1 MIHSIKHQTILD
13 YETTP
18 TSVVQRLHLT
28 PPNLSSQRVAKWDII
43 VEGGAIVMEAVDYHG
58 NKVHLCKHDAHA
70 TRMQITCLGQV
81 DVSDTHGIVGEHDNG
96 LPLDLF
102 KNSTH
107 LSLPGP
113 RLRQLSK
120 EIERFERGDQ
130 NSELQV
136 LHDLS
141 ARVLA
146 NIEYSKGKTNVNTTA
161 EKAMGIGAGVC
172 QDHVHAFTSV
182 ARLLGFS
189 ARYVSGY
196 LMMRNEETQEAS
208 HAWAEIH
215 VRDLGW
221 VGFDISNGIA
231 PDERY
236 VKLATGFDYTDVIP
250 LSGIR
255 LGSGEEQIATRIMI
269 NQQ

>member
-13 YETTP
+13 YVTTP

-120 EIERFERGDQ
+120 EIERFESERLI
-130 NSELQV
+130 NS
-136 LHDLS
+136 
-141 ARVLA
+141 
-146 NIEYSKGKTNVNTTA
+146 K
-161 EKAMGIGAGVC
+161 EK
-172 QDHVHAFTSV
+172 
-182 ARLLGFS
+182 
-189 ARYVSGY
+189 
-196 LMMRNEETQEAS
+196 
-208 HAWAEIH
+208 
-215 VRDLGW
+215 
-221 VGFDISNGIA
+221 
-231 PDERY
+231 Y
-236 VKLATGFDYTDVIP
+236 VKSQLEDVVVI
-250 LSGIR
+250 SEVD
-255 LGSGEEQIATRIMI
+255 S
-269 NQQ
+269 